1 VISVLRLIV
10 RLLIY
15 FYINFEV
22 FQQLVI
28 IVIILPISVLVL
40 DPVVKDL
47 IFLIDLVLIVAY
59 LLEALVIDGS
69 DVPDGFLL
77 QVRRH

>member
-1 VISVLRLIV
+1 MISVLRLIV